1 MRLLMVKD
9 LRLFRRDPMQW
20 SQFLIFFG
28 LLALYFFNVRR
39 FNYDLYYIGWVNM
52 ISFLNLSVVGLLM
65 STFTTRFIY
74 PMLSLEGQRFWL
86 LGLLPVSRETILW
99 SKFLFAVGTAIL
111 PCSILILLSDLMLD
125 ISLLVLLS
133 HQLTC
138 LILCSGLAGIA
149 VGMGAR
155 LPNIHEPSPSRIAAG
170 FGGTLCLVIS
180 TLYILV
186 VVLLTALPTHF
197 LIAAGNIYAGQ
208 DLFEWTKLYT
218 AAPVAVAGHAGKHCP
233 GDNCHVSA
241 SGDGN
246 SHF

>member
-1 MRLLMVKD
+1 M
-9 LRLFRRDPMQW
+9 
-20 SQFLIFFG
+20 
-28 LLALYFFNVRR
+28 ALYFFNVRR

-52 ISFLNLSVVGLLM
+52 VSFLNLSVVGLLM

-86 LGLLPVSRETILW
+86 LGLLPVRRETILW
-99 SKFLFAVGTAIL
+99 SKFLFAAGTAIL

-125 ISLLVLLS
+125 ITLLVIIS

-138 LILCSGLAGIA
+138 VILCAGLAGIA

-155 LPNIHEPSPSRIAAG
+155 LPNIRETSPSRIAAG

-197 LIAAGNIYAGQ
+197 LVAAGNIYAGQ
-208 DLFEWTKLYT
+208 IALERDGYVLHWLHLWMI
-218 AAPVAVAGHAGKHCP
+218 AGTLGSVVLGILATFLPLIMGIRTFKRME
-233 GDNCHVSA
+233 
-241 SGDGN
+241 
-246 SHF
+246 F